1 MTGTNS
7 LGAEKMIQLFASIFK
22 GASHGSQKPAAIA
35 ALHLQADSLKLVVLH
50 TDPYRVEKVETLL
63 LSPEKSLVQAVS
75 QLARELSSTVPLC
88 LVLSAERY
96 QLIQLDKP
104 AVPEAEMLQA
114 LPWLARELSSVAVE
128 DMLLDYLDLPEQASQ
143 QTARINVVVT
153 ARSSLQELCREL
165 QKQKVQLVNIQPE
178 EWLPRNLLP
187 EQSAAVMLIV
197 HQPGQELMLQ
207 IIRQGTLYFSRRLRG
222 FNRIDQYAIAEL
234 SQGMLDNLLLE
245 VQRSLDYFEGQLRQA
260 PVKEILF
267 QIASNELPAIVKYFA
282 DNGFVQ
288 VRALD
293 LSALLPGLNKA
304 EQQDYW
310 LTVAGALELNQPV
323 SAVTGAAL

>member
-1 MTGTNS
+1 
-7 LGAEKMIQLFASIFK
+7 MIQKLARVFK
-22 GASHGSQKPAAIA
+22 GATSGSQKPAAIA
-35 ALHLQADSLKLVVLH
+35 ALHLQADSLKLVVMH
-50 TDPYRVEKVETLL
+50 TQPYRVEKVETLL
-63 LSPEKSLVQAVS
+63 LSPEKNLLQAAC
-75 QLARELSSTVPLC
+75 QLTEELGSSIPLC
-88 LVLSAERY
+88 LVLSAESY

-114 LPWLARELSSVAVE
+114 LPWLARELTSVAVD
-128 DMLLDYLDLPEQASQ
+128 DMLLDYLDLPDQASQ

-153 ARSSLQELCREL
+153 AKSGLQELCREL
-165 QKQKVQLVNIQPE
+165 QRRKVQLTNIQPE

-187 EQSAAVMLIV
+187 IQNAAVMLIV

-207 IIRQGTLYFSRRLRG
+207 IIRQGVLYFSRRLRG
-222 FNRIDQYAIAEL
+222 FNRIDQYGINEL

-267 QIASNELPAIVKYFA
+267 QVATNELPAIVKYFA

-293 LSALLPGLNKA
+293 LSTLLPGFDKA
-304 EQQDYW
+304 KQQDYW
-310 LTVAGALELNQPV
+310 LTVAGALELEQSDTP
-323 SAVTGAAL
+323 VTGAAL

>member
-1 MTGTNS
+1 
-7 LGAEKMIQLFASIFK
+7 MIQLLAKVFK
-22 GASHGSQKPAAIA
+22 RTTSGGHKPAAIA
-35 ALHLQADSLKLVVLH
+35 ALHLQADSVKLVVMH
-50 TDPYRVEKVETLL
+50 TNPYRVEKVETLQ
-63 LSPEKSLVQAVS
+63 LSPDKSLEQTAVK
-75 QLARELSSTVPLC
+75 LAGELGSSVPLC

-104 AVPEAEMLQA
+104 AVPAAEMLQA
-114 LPWLARELSSVAVE
+114 LPWLARELTSVAVD
-128 DMLLDYLDLPEQASQ
+128 DMLLDYLDLPEHASQ

-153 ARSSLQELCREL
+153 ARSSLLELCREL
-165 QKQKVQLVNIQPE
+165 QRRKVQVVNIQPE

-187 EQSAAVMLIV
+187 LQNVAVMLIV

-207 IIRQGTLYFSRRLRG
+207 IIRQGVLYFSRRLRG
-222 FNRIDQYAIAEL
+222 FNRIDQYGIAEL

-267 QIASNELPAIVKYFA
+267 QIASDELPAIVKYFA
-282 DNGFVQ
+282 DNGFGQ
-288 VRALD
+288 VRALE
-293 LSALLPGLNKA
+293 LAALMPGLNKT

-310 LTVAGALELNQPV
+310 LTVAGAIEINHQDQPT
-323 SAVTGAAL
+323 AGAA

>member
-1 MTGTNS
+1 
-7 LGAEKMIQLFASIFK
+7 MIQTLAKVFK
-22 GASHGSQKPAAIA
+22 RTTGGDSNSAAIA

-50 TDPYRVEKVETLL
+50 THPYRVEKVETLL
-63 LSPEKSLVQAVS
+63 LSPDKSLAQAAS
-75 QLARELSSTVPLC
+75 QLAGELSGSVPLC

-114 LPWLARELSSVAVE
+114 LPWLARELTSVAVD
-128 DMLLDYLDLPEQASQ
+128 DMLLDYLDLPEQAAQ

-153 ARSSLQELCREL
+153 AKSSLLELCREL
-165 QKQKVQLVNIQPE
+165 QRRKVQLVNIQPE

-187 EQSAAVMLIV
+187 IQNAAVMLIV

-207 IIRQGTLYFSRRLRG
+207 IIRQGALYFSRRLRG
-222 FNRIDQYAIAEL
+222 FNRIDQYGMTEL

-245 VQRSLDYFEGQLRQA
+245 VQRSLDYFEGQQRQA

-267 QIASNELPAIVKYFA
+267 QIATNELPAIVKYFA

-323 SAVTGAAL
+323 AAVTGAAL

>member
-1 MTGTNS
+1 
-7 LGAEKMIQLFASIFK
+7 MIQKLASMLK
-22 GASHGSQKPAAIA
+22 RSSNGRHQSTAIA
-35 ALHLQADSLKLVVLH
+35 ALHLQADSLKLVVMQM
-50 TDPYRVEKVETLL
+50 PSGRVDKIETLL
-63 LSPEKSLVQAVS
+63 LSPEKNLLQAVS
-75 QLARELSSTVPLC
+75 QMADALGSGVPLC
-88 LVLSAERY
+88 LVLAAERY

-104 AVPEAEMLQA
+104 AVPESEMLQA
-114 LPWLARELSSVAVE
+114 LPWLARELTSVAVD

-143 QTARINVVVT
+143 QGARINVVVT
-153 ARSSLQELCREL
+153 AKSSLLEICREL
-165 QKQKVQLVNIQPE
+165 QRRKIQLVNIQPE

-187 EQSAAVMLIV
+187 PQNAAVMLIL

-222 FNRIDQYAIAEL
+222 FNRIDQYAISEL

-267 QIASNELPAIVKYFA
+267 QIASQELPAIVKYFA
-282 DNGFVQ
+282 DNGFGQ

-293 LSALLPGLNKA
+293 LASLLPGLNIS
-304 EQQDYW
+304 EQHDYW
-310 LTVAGALELNQPV
+310 LTAAGAMEITYQQQP
-323 SAVTGAAL
+323 AVGAAP

>member
-1 MTGTNS
+1 
-7 LGAEKMIQLFASIFK
+7 MIQLLARVFK
-22 GASHGSQKPAAIA
+22 RTSHGGQKPAAIA

-50 TDPYRVEKVETLL
+50 THPYRVEKVDTLL
-63 LSPEKSLVQAVS
+63 LSPEKSLVQ
-75 QLARELSSTVPLC
+75 ELSSTVPLC

-114 LPWLARELSSVAVE
+114 LPWLARELTSVAVD
-128 DMLLDYLDLPEQASQ
+128 DMLLDYLDLPEQTAQ

-153 ARSSLQELCREL
+153 AKSSLLELCREL
-165 QKQKVQLVNIQPE
+165 QRCKVQLVNIQPE

-187 EQSAAVMLIV
+187 VQNAAVMLIV

-207 IIRQGTLYFSRRLRG
+207 IIRQGALYFSRRLRG
-222 FNRIDQYAIAEL
+222 FNRIDQYGIAEL

-267 QIASNELPAIVKYFA
+267 QIATDELPAIVKYFA

-293 LSALLPGLNKA
+293 LTALLPGLNKA
-304 EQQDYW
+304 EKQDYW

-323 SAVTGAAL
+323 ASVTGAAL

>member
-1 MTGTNS
+1 
-7 LGAEKMIQLFASIFK
+7 MIQKLASIFK
-22 GASHGSQKPAAIA
+22 RASHGGHKPAALA
-35 ALHLQADSLKLVVLH
+35 ALHLQADSLKLLVMH
-50 TDPYRVEKVETLL
+50 TDPARVEKAATLP
-63 LSPEKSLVQAVS
+63 LSPDKSLVQIAL
-75 QLARELSSTVPLC
+75 QLVTGLGSNVPLC

-104 AVPEAEMLQA
+104 VVPEAEMLQA
-114 LPWLARELSSVAVE
+114 LPWLARELTSVAVD

-143 QTARINVVVT
+143 QSARINVVVT

-165 QKQKVQLVNIQPE
+165 QRRKVQIVNIQPE

-187 EQSAAVMLIV
+187 IQNAAVMLIV

-222 FNRIDQYAIAEL
+222 FNRIDQYGIAEL

-267 QIASNELPAIVKYFA
+267 QIASGELPAIVKYFA

-293 LSALLPGLNKA
+293 LTALMLGLNPS

-310 LTVAGALELNQPV
+310 LTLAGALELRQSLPP
-323 SAVTGAAL
+323 VTGAA

>member
-1 MTGTNS
+1 
-7 LGAEKMIQLFASIFK
+7 MIQKLARVLKRST
-22 GASHGSQKPAAIA
+22 GAGQKPAAIA
-35 ALHLQADSLKLVVLH
+35 AIHLQADSLKLLVLH
-50 TDPYRVEKVETLL
+50 TDPYRVEKVETLV
-63 LSPEKSLVQAVS
+63 LSAEKNWQAAVAE
-75 QLARELSSTVPLC
+75 LAAELPGSTPLC
-88 LVLSAERY
+88 LVLSPDRY

-114 LPWLARELSSVAVE
+114 LPWLARELTTIPVD

-143 QTARINVVVT
+143 QVARINVVVT

-165 QKQKVQLVNIQPE
+165 HRRKVQLVNIQPE

-187 EQSAAVMLIV
+187 IQSAAVMLIV

-207 IIRQGTLYFSRRLRG
+207 IVRQGTLYFSRRLRG
-222 FNRIDQYAIAEL
+222 FNRIDQYGIAEL

-267 QIASNELPAIVKYFA
+267 QIATNELPAIVKYFA
-282 DNGFVQ
+282 DNGFGQVQ
-288 VRALD
+288 ALD
-293 LSALLPGLNKA
+293 LSALMPGLNKA
-304 EQQDYW
+304 EQYDYW
-310 LTVAGALELNQPV
+310 LTAAGALEINVQHEQAAG
-323 SAVTGAAL
+323 AVQ

>member
-1 MTGTNS
+1 
-7 LGAEKMIQLFASIFK
+7 MIQKLASIFK
-22 GASHGSQKPAAIA
+22 RASHGGHKPAAIA

-50 TDPYRVEKVETLL
+50 TNPYRIEKVETLL
-63 LSPEKSLVQAVS
+63 LSPDKSLVQSVV
-75 QLARELSSTVPLC
+75 QLAGDLNSNVPLC

-104 AVPEAEMLQA
+104 AVPEAEMMQA
-114 LPWLARELSSVAVE
+114 LPWLARELTSVAVD
-128 DMLLDYLDLPEQASQ
+128 DMLLDYIDLPEQASQ
-143 QTARINVVVT
+143 QTPRINVVVT
-153 ARSSLQELCREL
+153 AKSSLLELCREL
-165 QKQKVQLVNIQPE
+165 QRRKVQVVNIQPE

-187 EQSAAVMLIV
+187 VQNGAVMLVV

-207 IIRQGTLYFSRRLRG
+207 IIRQGVLYFSRRLRG

-282 DNGFVQ
+282 DNGFGQ

-293 LSALLPGLNKA
+293 LAALMPGSNNA
-304 EQQDYW
+304 EQKDYW
-310 LTVAGALELNQPV
+310 LTVAGALELHQPV
-323 SAVTGAAL
+323 VAVAGAVL

>member
-1 MTGTNS
+1 
-7 LGAEKMIQLFASIFK
+7 MIQKLASIFK
-22 GASHGSQKPAAIA
+22 GASHGGQKSTAIA
-35 ALHLQADSLKLVVLH
+35 ALHLQADSLKLVVLYTH
-50 TDPYRVEKVETLL
+50 PYRVEKVESLL
-63 LSPEKSLVQAVS
+63 LSPEKSLVQAAS
-75 QLARELSSTVPLC
+75 QLVGDLGSSVPLC

-104 AVPEAEMLQA
+104 AVPETEMLQA
-114 LPWLARELSSVAVE
+114 LPWLARELTTVAVD
-128 DMLLDYLDLPEQASQ
+128 DMLLDYLDLPDQASQ
-143 QTARINVVVT
+143 QGARINVVVT
-153 ARSSLQELCREL
+153 AKSSLQELCREL
-165 QKQKVQLVNIQPE
+165 QRRKVQLVNIQPE

-187 EQSAAVMLIV
+187 NQNAAVMLIE

-222 FNRIDQYAIAEL
+222 FNRIDQYGISEL

-267 QIASNELPAIVKYFA
+267 QIATRELPAIVKYFA
-282 DNGFVQ
+282 DNGFGQ

-293 LSALLPGLNKA
+293 LSTLLPGLSKA

-323 SAVTGAAL
+323 ASASGAAG

>member
-1 MTGTNS
+1 
-7 LGAEKMIQLFASIFK
+7 MIQTLAKVFK
-22 GASHGSQKPAAIA
+22 RTTGGGSKSTAIA

-50 TDPYRVEKVETLL
+50 TNPYRVEKVETLL
-63 LSPEKSLVQAVS
+63 LSPEKSLIQAAS
-75 QLARELSSTVPLC
+75 QLAGELGSSIPLC

-114 LPWLARELSSVAVE
+114 LPWLARELTTVAVD

-143 QTARINVVVT
+143 QAARINVVVT
-153 ARSSLQELCREL
+153 AKSSLQELCREL
-165 QKQKVQLVNIQPE
+165 NRRKVQLVNIQPE

-187 EQSAAVMLIV
+187 HQNAAVMLIV

-207 IIRQGTLYFSRRLRG
+207 IVRQGTLYFSRRLRG
-222 FNRIDQYAIAEL
+222 FNRIDQYGISEL

-267 QIASNELPAIVKYFA
+267 QIATDELPAIVKYFA

-293 LSALLPGLNKA
+293 LSTLLPGLNKA

-323 SAVTGAAL
+323 ASATGAAV

>member
-1 MTGTNS
+1 
-7 LGAEKMIQLFASIFK
+7 MIQTLAKVFK
-22 GASHGSQKPAAIA
+22 RTTGASQKPAAIA
-35 ALHLQADSLKLVVLH
+35 AIHLQADSVKLVVLQ
-50 TDPYRVEKVETLL
+50 TQPYRVEKVETLG
-63 LSPEKSLVQAVS
+63 LSSGKTWLAAVVE
-75 QLARELSSTVPLC
+75 LAGELSSSIPLC
-88 LVLSAERY
+88 LVLPPERY

-114 LPWLARELSSVAVE
+114 LPWLARELTTIAVD
-128 DMLLDYLDLPEQASQ
+128 DMLLDYMDLPEQASQ
-143 QTARINVVVT
+143 QVARINVVVT
-153 ARSSLQELCREL
+153 ARSGLLDLCREL
-165 QKQKVQLVNIQPE
+165 QRKKVQLVNIQPE
-178 EWLPRNLLP
+178 EWLPRNLVP
-187 EQSAAVMLIV
+187 VQNAAVMLVV

-207 IIRQGTLYFSRRLRG
+207 IVRQGTLYFSRRLRG
-222 FNRIDQYAIAEL
+222 FNRIDQYGIAEL

-267 QIASNELPAIVKYFA
+267 QIASNELPAIVRYFA

-293 LSALLPGLNKA
+293 LSALMPGFNKA

-310 LTVAGALELNQPV
+310 LTVAGALEMDALDQPTV
-323 SAVTGAAL
+323 GAGHEAQG